1 MSRPRRARP
10 GLRRKAG
17 RLGPAAIVMAALV
30 MAGCAPPPAPPELP
44 SAAEPAEAPPTSR
57 PPAGRVVTVGPGA
70 EGLVAD
76 AATHTVAVAV
86 RNPARLVLLDGV
98 AGAVR
103 TEVPLPGVVRHLQ
116 LAAAGGPV
124 LVPVEEADQL
134 FRVALPGGG
143 VPSRVGTGDGPHDAT
158 AAANGLV
165 FVADEFGGTVSV
177 LDGDRVVQV
186 FDEPSQPG
194 GLAAAGNLVGMIDV
208 RDATLTVYDAAARSQ
223 LARLPAGDGPTHL
236 VADKR
241 GRLLVTDTRGD
252 ALLTYELT
260 GQPLLRASTPL
271 PGRPYGITYDPV
283 RDRLWITLTDRNEL
297 VGLDLGTGTPTEAV
311 RVPTVRQPNTVAVD
325 SGTGRVFVASASDGT
340 VQLFDPPPR

>member
-1 MSRPRRARP
+1 
-10 GLRRKAG
+10 
-17 RLGPAAIVMAALV
+17 
-30 MAGCAPPPAPPELP
+30 MAGCAPAPERPP
-44 SAAEPAEAPPTSR
+44 AAEPAEAPAASR
-57 PPAGRVVTVGPGA
+57 LPAGRVVTVGPGA

-76 AATHTVAVAV
+76 AGTHTVAVAV
-86 RNPARLVLLDGV
+86 RNPPRLVLLDGV
-98 AGAVR
+98 AGTVR

-124 LVPVEEADQL
+124 MVPVEEADQL
-134 FRVALPGGG
+134 VRVALPGGQVAG
-143 VPSRVGTGDGPHDAT
+143 RVGTGDGPHDAT

-177 LDGDRVVQV
+177 LAGDQVVRV

-208 RDATLTVYDAAARSQ
+208 KDATLTVYDAAARGQ
-223 LARLPAGDGPTHL
+223 LARLPAGDGPTHI

-252 ALLTYELT
+252 ELLSYELT
-260 GQPLLRASTPL
+260 AEPRLRASTPL
-271 PGRPYGITYDPV
+271 PGRPYGVAYDPV

-297 VGLDLGTGTPTEAV
+297 VGLDLGSGTPIEAV
-311 RVPTVRQPNTVAVD
+311 RVPTVRQANTVAVD
-325 SGTGRVFVASASDGT
+325 SGTGRVFVASATDGT